1 MSLIRRIST
10 TITSS
15 VDRAISR
22 VEDHDAVIDA
32 ALRDT
37 RRSAARSRV
46 RLERLRRDGA
56 GLRARRDALQDSVQ
70 RWSERARRSA
80 EDDESTALE
89 CLRRR
94 RRCEAQLT
102 KLCAAIER
110 HDELEA
116 RISEQVSTIE
126 SRIGE
131 MSQQRNVLRSRQS
144 VADAMAAIQ
153 RIEGTHCSEVE
164 DAFDRWEINLGE
176 CEYLFGAA
184 APADPLDASFSSEE
198 ETADLRAELD
208 ELLKDGKEDA
218 S

>member
-56 GLRARRDALQDSVQ
+56 GLRARRDELESSVG
-70 RWSERARRSA
+70 RWSERARRCA
-80 EDDESTALE
+80 TEDETTALE

-94 RRCEAQLT
+94 RQCEARLQ
-102 KLCAAIER
+102 KLRAAIDR
-110 HDELEA
+110 HDELED
-116 RISEQVSTIE
+116 RISGQVAKIE

-153 RIEGTHCSEVE
+153 RIEGSHCSEVE

-176 CEYLFGAA
+176 CEYLFGAT

-198 ETADLRAELD
+198 ETEELRAELE

>member
-56 GLRARRDALQDSVQ
+56 GLQARRDELETSVR
-70 RWSERARRSA
+70 RWSERARRCA
-80 EDDESTALE
+80 ADDESRALE

-94 RRCEAQLT
+94 RQCESQLK
-102 KLCAAIER
+102 KLNAAIER

-116 RISEQVSTIE
+116 RISDQVATIE
-126 SRIGE
+126 SRINE

-144 VADAMAAIQ
+144 VADAMNAIQ
-153 RIEGTHCSEVE
+153 RIEGSHCSEVE

-184 APADPLDASFSSEE
+184 APADPLDASFRTEE
-198 ETADLRAELD
+198 EVEDLRAEL
-208 ELLKDGKEDA
+208 EQLLQDSGEET